1 MKKSRSGEVS
11 RRTILGGAA
20 ASAVQP
26 VALRGQTTNPGQTS
40 PRPNV
45 VFVIAD
51 DLRHD
56 GLGCTGHPFAV
67 TPNLDRLAHE
77 GATFS
82 NFFTVL
88 PLCSPSRAS
97 FLTGRYP
104 HNHRIINNDK
114 DGLGSISYTLNT
126 FPRMLYESGYETAFI
141 GKWHMGFEDSRR
153 PGFDHWVSFH
163 GQGLYINSV
172 MNVDGAEEQFRGYT
186 TDILNQKAVDFIA
199 RPRSKPF
206 VLYLA
211 HKAVHLPYLP
221 ASKYNDLYQD
231 AHFTPAPRHPGDV
244 EGKPVL
250 HLNPPPLDVLELE
263 GATPEPQESRR
274 GRPTTPEAIVRDQAR
289 CLASVDE
296 GMGMIF
302 DSLQRTGQLDNTVI
316 IFTSDNGYLIGE
328 HGLFDDKRWAY
339 EESIR
344 IPFLIRYPKLIAG
357 GSRREQI
364 ALNIDLAP
372 TILELAGV
380 QPFERMD
387 GKSLLPVL
395 KDANTPLRASFLG
408 EYFVEKV
415 ATKVPQW
422 QSVRTNQWKYIR
434 YTKHPNLDELYNL
447 SVDPHELD
455 NLYGKPAYSNTL
467 DQLQTELDKLYK
479 QTIRH

>member
-1 MKKSRSGEVS
+1 MKKSASGEVS
-11 RRTILGGAA
+11 RRAVLGGAA
-20 ASAVQP
+20 ASALAPAVSG
-26 VALRGQTTNPGQTS
+26 AGQSDAGRVDS
-40 PRPNV
+40 RPNI

-51 DLRHD
+51 DLRYD
-56 GLGCTGHPFAV
+56 GLGCTGHPFAK
-67 TPNLDRLAHE
+67 TPHLDRIAHE
-77 GATFS
+77 GVTFQ

-114 DGLGSISYTLNT
+114 DGLGSISYTLAT
-126 FPRMLYESGYETAFI
+126 FPRILYESGYETAFI

-153 PGFDHWVSFH
+153 PGFDHWISFH
-163 GQGLYINSV
+163 GQGLYINSAV
-172 MNVDGAEEQFRGYT
+172 NVDGAEQQLRAYT
-186 TDILNQKAVDFIA
+186 TDFLNEKAVEFIA

-206 VLYLA
+206 VMYVA

-221 ASKYNDLYQD
+221 APKYDDLYRD
-231 AHFTPAPRHPGDV
+231 ATFTPPARQPGDI

-250 HLNPPPLDVLELE
+250 GLKPPHIDVLELE

-274 GRPTTPEAIVRDQAR
+274 GRPTTPDAIVRDQAR

-302 DSLQRTGQLDNTVI
+302 ETLQRTGQLDNTVI
-316 IFTSDNGYLIGE
+316 VFTSDNGYLMGE

-344 IPFLIRYPKLIAG
+344 IPFIIRYPKLIAAG
-357 GSRREQI
+357 GRREQM
-364 ALNIDLAP
+364 ALNIDVAP
-372 TILELAGV
+372 TMLELAGA
-380 QPFERMD
+380 QWFEKMD
-387 GKSLLPVL
+387 GRSLVPVL
-395 KDANTPLRASFLG
+395 KDAKAPFRTSFLG

-415 ATKVPQW
+415 ATKVPEW
-422 QSVRTNQWKYIR
+422 QSVRTPRWKYIR
-434 YTKHPNLDELYNL
+434 YTKHPNLDEMYDL
-447 SVDPHELD
+447 SVDPHELT
-455 NLYGKPAYSNTL
+455 NLYGKPGYSNTL

-479 QTIRH
+479 QTTTH

>member
-1 MKKSRSGEVS
+1 MSKQTSGIS
-11 RRTILGGAA
+11 RRQMLSGAA
-20 ASAVQP
+20 ATTLGSASF
-26 VALRGQTTNPGQTS
+26 ALGKGATGEAE
-40 PRPNV
+40 PRPNI

-51 DLRHD
+51 DLRYD

-67 TPNLDRLAHE
+67 TPHLDRLAHE

-97 FLTGRYP
+97 FLTGLYP

-114 DGLGSISYTLNT
+114 DGLASISYTLAT
-126 FPRMLYESGYETAFI
+126 FPRILYESGYETAFI
-141 GKWHMGFEDSRR
+141 GKWHMGLDDSRR

-186 TDILNQKAVDFIA
+186 TDFLNQKAVEFIA
-199 RPRSKPF
+199 RPRTKPF
-206 VLYLA
+206 VLYVA

-221 ASKYNDLYQD
+221 APRYENLYKE
-231 AHFTPAPRHPGDV
+231 AKFTPPARKPGDV

-250 HLNPPPLDVLELE
+250 HLHPPPVNVLEME

-274 GRPTTPEAIVRDQAR
+274 GRPKTPDAIVRDQAR

-296 GMGMIF
+296 GMGMIL
-302 DSLQRTGQLDNTVI
+302 DTLELTGQLENTIVV
-316 IFTSDNGYLIGE
+316 FTSDNGYLMGE
-328 HGLFDDKRWAY
+328 HGLFDTKRWAY

-344 IPFLIRYPKLIAG
+344 LPFLMRFPKLIPA

-364 ALNIDLAP
+364 ALNIDIAP
-372 TILELAGV
+372 TMLELAGA
-380 QPFERMD
+380 QWFEKMD
-387 GKSLLPVL
+387 GRSLVPVL
-395 KDANTPLRASFLG
+395 KDANAPFRTSFLG

-415 ATKVPQW
+415 ANKVPEW
-422 QSVRTNQWKYIR
+422 QSVRTDRWKYIH
-434 YTKHPNLDELYNL
+434 YTKLQKMDELYDL
-447 SVDPHELD
+447 STDPHEID
-455 NLYGKPAYSNTL
+455 NLYGKSSYSNVL
-467 DQLQTELDKLYK
+467 DQLQTELDQLYK
-479 QTIRH
+479 ATKKRE